1 MRRLPALILALTLAP
16 LPGARAGTIVP
27 CTPADFLERVE
38 ARRGP
43 DGRLRAGSHF
53 RLAPG
58 HYHLEPAPYREDR
71 CGNCEDPATPVAA
84 TVGLRLAGDDLR
96 LEGDPRRPEAVVI
109 HTHAGYGLLWRGV
122 RGGRLAGVTVT
133 DGARDPDG
141 NATCAAVVVED
152 AELAIEDC
160 VLAGN
165 LGDSALVAEKVVG
178 VMGVAGREGARIA
191 LRRCRILRN
200 SWDGVAL
207 YRGAEALVEDCL
219 VDGVDKAGGRALG
232 GGRGVGIGVTW
243 DARATIRRCRVTR
256 YWKGIGIFVDARVEV
271 TDCVVEELLTWG
283 IAYWD
288 AGRGR
293 PVARIERNVVY
304 DTGACGI
311 SLAREAAGEPAPGCC
326 RENVVA
332 RTGRD
337 PRYDDPERY
346 CLQCPVAVHALP
358 PDFRLHDN
366 RLFANRRALP
376 AGAPPGPP
384 DLDEAAFVA
393 RTEALLHDLSQHAA
407 LAGARALRELPRR
420 RVGVLLRAG
429 EDEPGPEPGREPDD
443 APMRAPDGGP

>member
-1 MRRLPALILALTLAP
+1 MSRLRLLIPLLILAA
-16 LPGARAGTIVP
+16 PGAVAQEIIP
-27 CTPADFLERVE
+27 CTPGDFLARVE

-43 DGRLRAGSHF
+43 DGRLRPGSHF

-58 HYHLEPAPYREDR
+58 HYLLEPSPYREAR
-71 CGNCEDPATPVAA
+71 CGNCEDPATPVDA
-84 TVGLRLAGDDLR
+84 TVGLHLAGDDLR

-122 RGGRLAGVTVT
+122 RGGRMRGVTVT
-133 DGARDPDG
+133 DGARDADG

-152 AELAIEDC
+152 AELAVEDC

-165 LGDSALVAEKVVG
+165 LGDSALVVEKVVG

-200 SWDGVAL
+200 SWDGIAL
-207 YRGAEALVEDCL
+207 YRGAEALIEDCL
-219 VDGVDKAGGRALG
+219 VDGVDKAGGRQLG

-256 YWKGIGIFVDARVEV
+256 YWKGIGIFVDADVTV

-283 IAYWD
+283 IACWD
-288 AGRGR
+288 ASSGR
-293 PVARIERNVVY
+293 PAARIERNVVY

-311 SLAREAAGEPAPGCC
+311 SLAREAAGAPAPGCC
-326 RENVVA
+326 RGNVVA
-332 RTGRD
+332 RTGVD

-366 RLFANRRALP
+366 WLFANRRALP
-376 AGAPPGPP
+376 AGSPAGPP
-384 DLDEAAFVA
+384 DLDEATFLAHA
-393 RTEALLHDLSQHAA
+393 EALLHDLSQHEA

-420 RVGVLLRAG
+420 RVGVLLRADG
-429 EDEPGPEPGREPDD
+429 EEEP
-443 APMRAPDGGP
+443 